1 MVSVTG
7 TVKSVESVQVTPKM
21 ICFRCSMCSTELVVK
36 QNPRVKQYVYP
47 SSCQR
52 GCQARGNFVQLL
64 SSPFTLHQPKQM
76 IRLQES
82 VYLANQSFQSLNVE
96 LIQDAVNT
104 VIPGAVVTVTGVVKH
119 SQDKS
124 QKYVKKGEAKLLK
137 HYLKCFA
144 VEVVS
149 KFASPKREDLTE
161 KDVEFIQ
168 MMKAEPSPFRL
179 LVHSLCPSIYG
190 REEVKAGLIL
200 SLLSGNDLLKKR
212 RSESHVL
219 LVGNPG
225 TGKSKLLQACAEVSL
240 KGQFVNGPTTTAV
253 GLTASVGQNGTV
265 DAGALILADG
275 GACCID
281 EFDKMSSHAHVL
293 LESMEQQIIS
303 ITKCGVKINAP
314 SRVVIIAA
322 ANPVGTVYDKTKT
335 VLENVKLAT
344 PLLSRFDL
352 IFSLAN
358 QARAHDQAF
367 LAHMSGRSKNLS
379 NLGNSSFFSTSSA
392 SSTTIED
399 RNRISWLHLRRNE
412 QIDILP
418 AEVLQM
424 YIGYVREHVKPELD
438 QEAKDEICKFF
449 HQLRQISVGCEVQP
463 ITLRQLEAMMRL
475 TLARARADM
484 AETATKE
491 HAMDVINLFKFT
503 MIDVFDSDD
512 TADVSEAGPSI
523 KKARV
528 QNVSSM
534 SKAKQIKA
542 FYEHLQSEVDI
553 QNRNVFTTTELKEMA
568 KELGIRDVY
577 EILAKLNMESLVLQ
591 VPNGYKVV

>member
-7 TVKSVESVQVTPKM
+7 TVKRVESFQVTPKM

-36 QNPRVKQYVYP
+36 HNPRVKQYVYP

-52 GCQARGNFVQLL
+52 GCQARGNFVELL
-64 SSPFTLHQPKQM
+64 SSPFTLYQPKQM

-96 LIQDAVNT
+96 LIQDAVDT
-104 VIPGAVVTVTGVVKH
+104 VIPGAVVTVTGVLKH

-124 QKYVKKGEAKLLK
+124 QKFVKKGEAKTLK

-144 VEVVS
+144 VEVDS
-149 KFASPKREDLTE
+149 KFAPKREDLTE
-161 KDVEFIQ
+161 KDKEFIQ

-200 SLLSGNDLLKKR
+200 SLLSGNNLLKKR

-240 KGQFVNGPTTTAV
+240 KGQFVNGPTSTAV

-265 DAGALILADG
+265 EAGALILADG

-335 VLENVKLAT
+335 VLENVRLAT

-358 QARAHDQAF
+358 QARARDQAF
-367 LAHMSGRSKNLS
+367 LAHVSGRSKNLS
-379 NLGNSSFFSTSSA
+379 DSGNSSFFSTA
-392 SSTTIED
+392 SKSTTID
-399 RNRISWLHLRRNE
+399 DKNKISWLHLGRDE
-412 QIDILP
+412 QIDVLP

-424 YIGYVREHVKPELD
+424 YIGYVREHIKPELD
-438 QEAKDEICKFF
+438 QEAKDEILKFF
-449 HQLRQISVGCEVQP
+449 HQLRQISVGSEVQP

-475 TLARARADM
+475 TLARAGADM
-484 AETATKE
+484 AETATRE
-491 HAMDVINLFKFT
+491 HAVDVINLFKFT

-512 TADVSEAGPSI
+512 AADAAEAGPSF
-523 KKARV
+523 KRPRV

-534 SKAKQIKA
+534 SKAKQMKA
-542 FYEHLQSEVDI
+542 FYEHLQSEVETQD
-553 QNRNVFTTTELKEMA
+553 QNVFTTVELKEMA
-568 KELGIRDVY
+568 KELGIREVHD
-577 EILAKLNMESLVLQ
+577 ILTKLNMESLLLQ
-591 VPNGYKVV
+591 VPNGFKVV